1 MSNDLSELRDKL
13 LAKRALQARALEEAK
28 NSVEEFKKIQSSLTE
43 EQISALEKYGIDVR
57 FLQNVQSDRLLTD
70 TDYLASVKEQVIT
83 VVSTLQQ
90 EVERVL
96 CTN

>member
-43 EQISALEKYGIDVR
+43 EQISALGKYGIDVR

-70 TDYLASVKEQVIT
+70 TNYLASVKEQVIT

>member
-28 NSVEEFKKIQSSLTE
+28 SSVEEFRKIQSSLTE

-70 TDYLASVKEQVIT
+70 TNYLASVKEQVIA

>member
-13 LAKRALQARALEEAK
+13 LAKRALQARVLEEAK
-28 NSVEEFKKIQSSLTE
+28 SSVEEFKKIQSSLTE

-70 TDYLASVKEQVIT
+70 TNYLASVKEQVIA

>member
-1 MSNDLSELRDKL
+1 LSNDLSELRDKL

-28 NSVEEFKKIQSSLTE
+28 SSVEEFKKIQSSLTE

-70 TDYLASVKEQVIT
+70 TNYLVSVKEQVIT

>member
-70 TDYLASVKEQVIT
+70 TNYLASVKEQVIT

-90 EVERVL
+90 GGGRDVG
-96 CTN
+96 TN

>member
-43 EQISALEKYGIDVR
+43 EQIYALEKYGIDVR

-70 TDYLASVKEQVIT
+70 TNYLASVKEQVIT

>member
-28 NSVEEFKKIQSSLTE
+28 SSVEEFKKIQSSLTE

-70 TDYLASVKEQVIT
+70 TNYIASVKEQVIA

>member
-28 NSVEEFKKIQSSLTE
+28 SSVGEFKKIQSSLTE

-70 TDYLASVKEQVIT
+70 TNYLASVKEQVIA

>member
-28 NSVEEFKKIQSSLTE
+28 SSVEEFKKIQSSLSE

-70 TDYLASVKEQVIT
+70 TNYLASVKEQVIA

>member
-13 LAKRALQARALEEAK
+13 LAKRALQARALEEAES
-28 NSVEEFKKIQSSLTE
+28 SVEEFKKIQSSLTE

-70 TDYLASVKEQVIT
+70 TNYLVSVKEQVIA

>member
-70 TDYLASVKEQVIT
+70 TNYLASVKEQVIA

>member
-70 TDYLASVKEQVIT
+70 TNYLASVKEQVIT
-83 VVSTLQQ
+83 VVSILQQ

>member
-28 NSVEEFKKIQSSLTE
+28 NSVEEFKKIQSSMTE

-70 TDYLASVKEQVIT
+70 TNYLASVKEQVIT

>member
-13 LAKRALQARALEEAK
+13 LAKRAVQARALEEAK

-70 TDYLASVKEQVIT
+70 TNYLASVKEQVIT

-90 EVERVL
+90 EVEHVL

>member
-43 EQISALEKYGIDVR
+43 EKISALEKYGIDVR

-70 TDYLASVKEQVIT
+70 TNYLASVKEQVIT

>member
-28 NSVEEFKKIQSSLTE
+28 SSVEEFKKIQSSLTE

-70 TDYLASVKEQVIT
+70 TNYLASVKEQVIA

-96 CTN
+96 CIN

>member
-28 NSVEEFKKIQSSLTE
+28 SSVEEFKKIQSSLTE

-70 TDYLASVKEQVIT
+70 TNYLVSVKEQVIT

>member
-28 NSVEEFKKIQSSLTE
+28 NSVEEFKTIQSSLTE

-70 TDYLASVKEQVIT
+70 TNYLASVKEQVIT

>member
-28 NSVEEFKKIQSSLTE
+28 SSVEEFKKIQSSLTE

-57 FLQNVQSDRLLTD
+57 FLQNVQSDRLLID
-70 TDYLASVKEQVIT
+70 TNYLASVKEQVIT

>member
-43 EQISALEKYGIDVR
+43 EQISALEKHGIDVR

-70 TDYLASVKEQVIT
+70 TNYLASVKEQVIT

>member
-43 EQISALEKYGIDVR
+43 ERISALEKYGIDVR

-70 TDYLASVKEQVIT
+70 TNYLASVKEQVIT

>member
-57 FLQNVQSDRLLTD
+57 FLQNVQSDHMIRKFKSFL
-70 TDYLASVKEQVIT
+70 K
-83 VVSTLQQ
+83 
-90 EVERVL
+90 
-96 CTN
+96 

>member
-28 NSVEEFKKIQSSLTE
+28 SSVEEFKKIQSSLTE

-70 TDYLASVKEQVIT
+70 TNYLASVKEQVIA

>member
-43 EQISALEKYGIDVR
+43 GQISALEKYGIDVR

-70 TDYLASVKEQVIT
+70 TNYLASVKEQVIT

>member
-28 NSVEEFKKIQSSLTE
+28 NSVEEFKMIQSSLTE

-70 TDYLASVKEQVIT
+70 TNYLASVKEQVIA

>member
-1 MSNDLSELRDKL
+1 MSNGLSELRDKL

-70 TDYLASVKEQVIT
+70 TNYLASVKEQVIT

>member
-70 TDYLASVKEQVIT
+70 TNYLASVKEQVIT
-83 VVSTLQQ
+83 AVSTLQQ

>member
-70 TDYLASVKEQVIT
+70 TNYLASVKEQVIT

-90 EVERVL
+90 EVGRVL

>member
-13 LAKRALQARALEEAK
+13 LAKRALQARTLEEAK

-70 TDYLASVKEQVIT
+70 TNYLASVKEQVIT

>member
-28 NSVEEFKKIQSSLTE
+28 SSVEEFKKIQSSLTE

-70 TDYLASVKEQVIT
+70 TNYLVSVKEQVIV

>member
-28 NSVEEFKKIQSSLTE
+28 SSVEEFKKIQSSLTD

-70 TDYLASVKEQVIT
+70 TNYLASVKEQVIA

>member
-13 LAKRALQARALEEAK
+13 LTKRALQARALEEAK

-70 TDYLASVKEQVIT
+70 TNYLASVKEQVIT

>member
-13 LAKRALQARALEEAK
+13 LAKRALQARALEEAES
-28 NSVEEFKKIQSSLTE
+28 SVEEFKKIQSSLTE

-70 TDYLASVKEQVIT
+70 TNYLASVKEQVIT

>member
-1 MSNDLSELRDKL
+1 MNNDLSELRDKL

-28 NSVEEFKKIQSSLTE
+28 SSVEEFKKIQSSLTE

-70 TDYLASVKEQVIT
+70 TNYLASVKEQVIA

>member
-13 LAKRALQARALEEAK
+13 LAERALQARALEEAK

-70 TDYLASVKEQVIT
+70 TNYLASVKEQVIT

>member
-57 FLQNVQSDRLLTD
+57 FLQNVRSDRLLTD
-70 TDYLASVKEQVIT
+70 TNYLASVKEQVIT

>member
-13 LAKRALQARALEEAK
+13 LAKRAVQARALEEAK

-70 TDYLASVKEQVIT
+70 TNYLASVKEQVIT

>member
-28 NSVEEFKKIQSSLTE
+28 SSAEEFKKIQSSLTE
-43 EQISALEKYGIDVR
+43 EQISALEKYGIDIR

-70 TDYLASVKEQVIT
+70 TNYLASVKEQVIA

>member
-13 LAKRALQARALEEAK
+13 LTKRALQARALEEAK
-28 NSVEEFKKIQSSLTE
+28 SSVEEFRKIQSSLTE

-70 TDYLASVKEQVIT
+70 TNYLASVKEQVIA